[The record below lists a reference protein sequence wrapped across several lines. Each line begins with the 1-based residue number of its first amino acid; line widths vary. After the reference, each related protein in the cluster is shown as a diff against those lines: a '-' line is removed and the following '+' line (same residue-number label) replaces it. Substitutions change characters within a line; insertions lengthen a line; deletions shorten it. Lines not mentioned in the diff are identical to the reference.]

1 MRLNQRVAL
10 VFGAGASGPGWG
22 NGKASAVLYARE
34 GARVFAVDI
43 DRAAANE
50 TQQLIRSE
58 GGECESYVADVAEP
72 DQIAQAVTTCLHS
85 FGAIDVLHN
94 NVGIVEIGGPVE
106 ISVDDWDHLLDVNV
120 RAMFLACKHV
130 LPSMVARGRGAIINI
145 SSLVALQ
152 YAGFPQ
158 VSYAA
163 SKGAII
169 SMTRNIALQYAAQ
182 GIRVNCI
189 LPGLMNTPLIVKP
202 LTAAYG
208 GDVDEMIRR
217 RDAQCPTGR
226 MGTAWDIAHASLF
239 LASDEAGYINGV
251 ALPVDGG
258 LSLRFA

>member
-1 MRLNQRVAL
+1 MRLSQRVAL
-10 VFGAGASGPGWG
+10 VFGAGSSGPGWG

-43 DRAAANE
+43 DESAANE
-50 TQQLIRSE
+50 TRLLIEDE
-58 GGECESYVADVAEP
+58 GGECVAYAADVAKPE
-72 DQIAQAVTTCLHS
+72 QVAGAVADCLAR
-85 FGAIDVLHN
+85 FGAVDVLHN
-94 NVGIVEIGGPVE
+94 NVGIVELGGPIE
-106 ISVDDWDHLLDVNV
+106 ISVENWNHLLDVNV
-120 RAMFLACKHV
+120 RAMFLACKYV
-130 LPSMVARGRGAIINI
+130 LPSMAARQRGAIINI

-163 SKGAII
+163 SKGAIV

-182 GIRVNCI
+182 GIRANCI

-202 LTAAYG
+202 LAAAYG

-217 RDAQCPTGR
+217 RNAQCPTGH
-226 MGTAWDIAHASLF
+226 MGTAWDVAHASLF

>member
-1 MRLNQRVAL
+1 MRLKERVAL
-10 VFGAGASGPGWG
+10 VFGAGASGSGWG

-43 DRAAANE
+43 NPDAADDTRQVIE
-50 TQQLIRSE
+50 SE
-58 GGECESYVADVAEP
+58 GGTCAIHQADVADP
-72 DQIAQAVTTCLHS
+72 SQIAEAVRVCFER
-85 FGAIDVLHN
+85 FGKVDILHN

-106 ISVDDWDHLLDVNV
+106 IDVGDWDHLLDVNV

-130 LPSMVARGRGAIINI
+130 LPSMAARGQGAIVNI

-158 VSYAA
+158 ASYAA
-163 SKGAII
+163 SKGAIV
-169 SMTRNIALQYAAQ
+169 SMTRNIALQYAAK
-182 GIRVNCI
+182 GIRANCI

-202 LTAAYG
+202 LMSAYG
-208 GDVDEMIRR
+208 GDLDTMIRR
-217 RDAQCPTGR
+217 RDAQCPSGR
-226 MGTAWDIAHASLF
+226 MGTAWDVANAALF

>member
-1 MRLNQRVAL
+1 MRLRQKAAL
-10 VFGAGASGPGWG
+10 VFGAGSSGPGWG

-43 DRAAANE
+43 DESAANE
-50 TQQLIRSE
+50 TRLLIEDE
-58 GGECESYVADVAEP
+58 GGECVAYAADVAKPE
-72 DQIAQAVTTCLHS
+72 QVAGAVADCLAR
-85 FGAIDVLHN
+85 FGAVDVLHN
-94 NVGIVEIGGPVE
+94 NVGIVELGGPIE
-106 ISVDDWDHLLDVNV
+106 ISVENWNHLLDVNV

-130 LPSMVARGRGAIINI
+130 LPSMVARQRGAIINI

-163 SKGAII
+163 SKGAIV

-182 GIRVNCI
+182 GIRANCI

-202 LTAAYG
+202 LAAAYG

-217 RDAQCPTGR
+217 RNAQCPTGH
-226 MGTAWDIAHASLF
+226 MGTAWDVAHASLF

>member
-1 MRLNQRVAL
+1 MLLFFACSHDQEHDDHDDADRSRL
-10 VFGAGASGPGWG
+10 AGRP
-22 NGKASAVLYARE
+22 
-34 GARVFAVDI
+34 
-43 DRAAANE
+43 
-50 TQQLIRSE
+50 
-58 GGECESYVADVAEP
+58 
-72 DQIAQAVTTCLHS
+72 
-85 FGAIDVLHN
+85 
-94 NVGIVEIGGPVE
+94 
-106 ISVDDWDHLLDVNV
+106 DVNV

-130 LPSMVARGRGAIINI
+130 LPSMAARRRGAIVNI

-163 SKGAII
+163 SKGAIV

-182 GIRVNCI
+182 GIRANCI
-189 LPGLMNTPLIVKP
+189 LPGLMNTPLILKP
-202 LTAAYG
+202 MTAAYG

-226 MGTAWDIAHASLF
+226 MGSAWDVAHAALF
-239 LASDEAGYINGV
+239 LASDEAGYVNGV

>member
-1 MRLNQRVAL
+1 
-10 VFGAGASGPGWG
+10 VFG
-22 NGKASAVLYARE
+22 
-34 GARVFAVDI
+34 
-43 DRAAANE
+43 
-50 TQQLIRSE
+50 T
-58 GGECESYVADVAEP
+58 
-72 DQIAQAVTTCLHS
+72 
-85 FGAIDVLHN
+85 IDVLHN

-106 ISVDDWDHLLDVNV
+106 IAADHWDHLMDVNV

-130 LPSMVARGRGAIINI
+130 LPVMEARGRGAIINI

-163 SKGAII
+163 SKGAIV
-169 SMTRNIALQYAAQ
+169 SMTRNIALQYAAK
-182 GIRVNCI
+182 GIRANCI

-208 GDVDEMIRR
+208 GDVDQMIKR

-226 MGTAWDIAHASLF
+226 MGTAWDVAHASLF
-239 LASDEAGYINGV
+239 LASDEAAYINGV

>member
-1 MRLNQRVAL
+1 MRLKDRIAL
-10 VFGAGASGPGWG
+10 VFGAGSSGPGWG
-22 NGKASAVLYARE
+22 NGKASAALYARE

-43 DRAAANE
+43 DPAAVEE
-50 TQQLIRSE
+50 TKRVIDDE
-58 GGECESYVADVAEP
+58 GGACIAHVTDVADP
-72 DQIAQAVTTCLHS
+72 DQVSDAVAACVRAYGTV
-85 FGAIDVLHN
+85 DVLHN
-94 NVGIVEIGGPVE
+94 NVGIVEVGGPVE
-106 ISVDDWDHLLDVNV
+106 IDVAHWDHLLDVNA

-130 LPSMVARGRGAIINI
+130 LPVMEARRRGSIVNI

-169 SMTRNIALQYAAQ
+169 SMTRNIALQYAPR
-182 GIRVNCI
+182 GIRANCI

-208 GDVDEMIRR
+208 GDVQQMIQR

-226 MGTAWDIAHASLF
+226 MGTAWDVAHAALF
-239 LASDEAGYINGV
+239 LASDESQYINGV

>member
-1 MRLNQRVAL
+1 MRLSNRVAL
-10 VFGAGASGPGWG
+10 VVGAGASGPGWG
-22 NGKASAVLYARE
+22 NGNASAVLYARE

-43 DRAAANE
+43 DRAAAGH
-50 TQQLIRSE
+50 TQELIERE
-58 GGECESYVADVAEP
+58 GGQCAAYQADVAQP
-72 DQIAQAVTTCLHS
+72 DQVADAVQACLDR
-85 FGAIDVLHN
+85 FGQVDVLHN

-106 ISVDDWDHLLDVNV
+106 IDIERWDHLIDVNV

-130 LPSMVARGRGAIINI
+130 LPSMEASGRGAIINI

-169 SMTRNIALQYAAQ
+169 SMTRNIALQYAAK
-182 GIRVNCI
+182 GIRANCI

-202 LTAAYG
+202 LAAAYG
-208 GDVDEMIRR
+208 GDVDTMIRR

-226 MGTAWDIAHASLF
+226 MGTAWDVAHAALF
-239 LASDEAGYINGV
+239 LASDEARYITGV
-251 ALPVDGG
+251 ALPVDAGTVIK
-258 LSLRFA
+258 

>member
-1 MRLNQRVAL
+1 MRLNERVAL

-43 DRAAANE
+43 DRAAADE
-50 TQQLIRSE
+50 TARLIAGE
-58 GGECESYVADVAEP
+58 GGVCAAHAADVGEP
-72 DQIAQAVTTCLHS
+72 EQVAAAVDACLAR

-94 NVGIVEIGGPVE
+94 NVGIVELGGPIEIPVE
-106 ISVDDWDHLLDVNV
+106 HWDRLLDVNL
-120 RAMFLACKHV
+120 RGMFLACKYA
-130 LPSMVARGRGAIINI
+130 LPSMVARRRGAIINI

-163 SKGAII
+163 SKGAIV

-182 GIRVNCI
+182 GIRANTI

-202 LTAAYG
+202 LAAAYG

-226 MGTAWDIAHASLF
+226 MGTAWDVAHAALF
-239 LASDEAGYINGV
+239 LASDEAAYINGV